1 MNLDSQTYKQSNQ
14 SIELVDKSGLIHIDP
29 LFNNRYGK
37 PIRWISD
44 PTLTKKEGFTKI
56 TYSLPGINGNNLL
69 FNYEDDRGTINAS
82 SFTSE
87 QAEDIRKIFN
97 NISNYIN
104 IEFIEIQEIG
114 DNVGTIRLALNT
126 ITDEAGVHRPGIVA
140 TADPPAEEARGGD
153 VWFNINFN
161 NSNFSDGLV
170 IGSQTGVG
178 DVTVMIHEIFHALGL
193 EHPGDNTAFPE
204 DKDSREFTV
213 MAGEFKKE
221 GGAEYI
227 NNNQSYIVASTPMI
241 YDIAPL
247 QYLYGANTLYNS
259 SDTNYSYN
267 PNTPFI
273 ETIWDGGGNDTLD
286 FSNFNKKNILNLE
299 DGQSSTIGFD
309 VNWSMDN
316 NLGIAFNAIIENAK
330 GGSGEDTI
338 TGNKYKNNI
347 QGNAGDDT
355 IDGGS
360 DYDIAAY
367 SGNFSDYTF
376 TIVDKKVTV
385 KDNRSSTNDGTDTL
399 SNIEKLTF
407 ADKNAL
413 VTSKEIK
420 SITSLGIQS
429 EKIYSGKS
437 DTYKFYDLGSDKY
450 GVGTTSGIDELTG
463 ASLLKFDDK
472 SLHLVS
478 DIKATFDQVT
488 GLKTGSGE
496 MFRLYNA
503 AFARFPDADGL
514 KYWIDQFSSGKN
526 TRRVVAQ
533 SFLGSAEFTEKY
545 GSNVSDETYVNNLY
559 KNVLGRDADTE
570 GLNYWV
576 GNLSSGLET
585 RYEALLGFAES
596 AENKALFTD
605 MTGFA

>member
-1 MNLDSQTYKQSNQ
+1 MNQTYKQSNQ
-14 SIELVDKSGLIHIDP
+14 LIELVNKSGLIHIDP

-140 TADPPAEEARGGD
+140 TADPPKEEARGGD

-193 EHPGDNTAFPE
+193 EHPGDNSAFPE

-330 GGSGEDTI
+330 GGSGADTI
-338 TGNKYKNNI
+338 TGNKYENNI
-347 QGNAGDDT
+347 QGNGGDDI
-355 IDGGS
+355 IDGG
-360 DYDIAAY
+360 DNVDTAIYN
-367 SGNFSDYTF
+367 GNFSDYTITF
-376 TIVDKKVTV
+376 NLDKVII
-385 KDNRSSTNDGTDTL
+385 KDNRTGLNDGNDTL
-399 SNIEKLTF
+399 SNICL
-407 ADKNAL
+407 L
-413 VTSKEIK
+413 YTSP
-420 SITSLGIQS
+420 SPRDQR
-429 EKIYSGKS
+429 
-437 DTYKFYDLGSDKY
+437 
-450 GVGTTSGIDELTG
+450 GTR
-463 ASLLKFDDK
+463 
-472 SLHLVS
+472 
-478 DIKATFDQVT
+478 
-488 GLKTGSGE
+488 
-496 MFRLYNA
+496 M
-503 AFARFPDADGL
+503 P
-514 KYWIDQFSSGKN
+514 SS
-526 TRRVVAQ
+526 A
-533 SFLGSAEFTEKY
+533 
-545 GSNVSDETYVNNLY
+545 
-559 KNVLGRDADTE
+559 
-570 GLNYWV
+570 
-576 GNLSSGLET
+576 
-585 RYEALLGFAES
+585 
-596 AENKALFTD
+596 
-605 MTGFA
+605 

>member
-1 MNLDSQTYKQSNQ
+1 LNLDSQTYKQSNQ

-56 TYSLPGINGNNLL
+56 TYSLPGLNGNNLL

-193 EHPGDNTAFPE
+193 EHPDDNTYFPE
-204 DKDSREFTV
+204 DKNSREFTL

-227 NNNQSYIVASTPMI
+227 TNNQSYVVASTPMI

-330 GGSGEDTI
+330 GGSGADTI
-338 TGNKYKNNI
+338 TGNKYENNI
-347 QGNAGDDT
+347 QGNGGDDI
-355 IDGGS
+355 IDGG
-360 DYDIAAY
+360 DNVDTAIYN
-367 SGNFSDYTF
+367 GNFSDYTITF
-376 TIVDKKVTV
+376 NLDKVII
-385 KDNRSSTNDGTDTL
+385 KDNRTGLNDGNDTL

-407 ADKNAL
+407 ADKSTLITGN
-413 VTSKEIK
+413 TIEEII
-420 SITSLGIQS
+420 S
-429 EKIYSGKS
+429 KIYDKNFEEYTFINQG
-437 DTYKFYDLGSDKY
+437 DNKY
-450 GVGTTSGIDELTG
+450 GLKLESSSTIDSLTG
-463 ASLLKFDDK
+463 LSILNF
-472 SLHLVS
+472 S
-478 DIKATFDQVT
+478 DQSIDVNKDIIGTFNQVK
-488 GLKTGSGE
+488 GLNTASGE

-605 MTGFA
+605 MTGFG

>member
-330 GGSGEDTI
+330 GGSGADTI
-338 TGNKYKNNI
+338 TGNKYENNI
-347 QGNAGDDT
+347 QGNGGDDI
-355 IDGGS
+355 IDGG
-360 DYDIAAY
+360 DNVDTAIYN
-367 SGNFSDYTF
+367 GNFSDYTITF
-376 TIVDKKVTV
+376 NLDKVII
-385 KDNRSSTNDGTDTL
+385 KDNRTGLNDGNDTL

-407 ADKNAL
+407 ADKSTLITGN
-413 VTSKEIK
+413 TIEEII
-420 SITSLGIQS
+420 S
-429 EKIYSGKS
+429 KIYDKNFEEYTFINQG
-437 DTYKFYDLGSDKY
+437 DNKY
-450 GVGTTSGIDELTG
+450 GLKLESSSTIDSLTG
-463 ASLLKFDDK
+463 LSILNF
-472 SLHLVS
+472 S
-478 DIKATFDQVT
+478 DQSIDVNKDIIGTFNQVK
-488 GLKTGSGE
+488 GLNTASGE

>member
-193 EHPGDNTAFPE
+193 EHPGDNSAFPE

-247 QYLYGANTLYNS
+247 QYLYGANTL
-259 SDTNYSYN
+259 
-267 PNTPFI
+267 
-273 ETIWDGGGNDTLD
+273 
-286 FSNFNKKNILNLE
+286 
-299 DGQSSTIGFD
+299 
-309 VNWSMDN
+309 
-316 NLGIAFNAIIENAK
+316 
-330 GGSGEDTI
+330 
-338 TGNKYKNNI
+338 
-347 QGNAGDDT
+347 
-355 IDGGS
+355 
-360 DYDIAAY
+360 
-367 SGNFSDYTF
+367 
-376 TIVDKKVTV
+376 
-385 KDNRSSTNDGTDTL
+385 
-399 SNIEKLTF
+399 
-407 ADKNAL
+407 
-413 VTSKEIK
+413 
-420 SITSLGIQS
+420 
-429 EKIYSGKS
+429 
-437 DTYKFYDLGSDKY
+437 
-450 GVGTTSGIDELTG
+450 
-463 ASLLKFDDK
+463 
-472 SLHLVS
+472 
-478 DIKATFDQVT
+478 
-488 GLKTGSGE
+488 
-496 MFRLYNA
+496 
-503 AFARFPDADGL
+503 
-514 KYWIDQFSSGKN
+514 
-526 TRRVVAQ
+526 
-533 SFLGSAEFTEKY
+533 
-545 GSNVSDETYVNNLY
+545 
-559 KNVLGRDADTE
+559 
-570 GLNYWV
+570 
-576 GNLSSGLET
+576 
-585 RYEALLGFAES
+585 
-596 AENKALFTD
+596 
-605 MTGFA
+605 